1 MRPCDHDRSQEMT
14 VADANRRLALFS
26 PLPPQMSGIATY
38 TSRLT
43 ADLRK
48 LCDVTVFVG
57 AEPAEVEAPPG
68 VRVENVARFA
78 TLNADQA
85 FDANLFFMGNSHY
98 HVAMLDVLKQHRGS
112 VLFHDVRLT
121 GLYEQVHHYTPHL
134 LTDGSVG
141 ATVRHFYP
149 NRYCDEVE
157 RMSVIPAETADQ
169 HGVFM
174 SREAVQRADQVLVHS
189 RHAAELL
196 RTDADVDA
204 SIVYPLPCPEIPTGP
219 AHQVSP
225 SDANG
230 SPVLASF
237 GIVAPIKQPE
247 LLIKS
252 LALLSGR
259 LTGARLRFVGAI
271 DEPYR
276 ADLQTLANDCGVGER
291 VEFTG
296 HLPDAEFTEAQ
307 RSAGVALQL
316 RAFSNGESSA
326 CVTELLALGVP
337 TIVTAIGSMN
347 ELPDGGVAK
356 VAVDIAPTALAD
368 LLYELT
374 TDADQR
380 RRLQQQAQ
388 HYAEAHSFAIAADS
402 LVRVLFD

>member
-1 MRPCDHDRSQEMT
+1 
-14 VADANRRLALFS
+14 
-26 PLPPQMSGIATY
+26 
-38 TSRLT
+38 
-43 ADLRK
+43 
-48 LCDVTVFVG
+48 
-57 AEPAEVEAPPG
+57 
-68 VRVENVARFA
+68 
-78 TLNADQA
+78 
-85 FDANLFFMGNSHY
+85 
-98 HVAMLDVLKQHRGS
+98 
-112 VLFHDVRLT
+112 
-121 GLYEQVHHYTPHL
+121 
-134 LTDGSVG
+134 
-141 ATVRHFYP
+141 
-149 NRYCDEVE
+149 
-157 RMSVIPAETADQ
+157 MSVIPAETADQ

-196 RTDADVDA
+196 QTDADVDA

-368 LLYELT
+368 LLYELA